1 MGSPPTSKNPLVSV
15 VLTTFNRKKFL
26 TRALYSVFEQTLVP
40 EQVIVVD
47 DGSTD
52 NTSRDLPSSFPSVHW
67 LEQEN
72 RGVASARNL
81 GIRHARGRWVAL
93 LDSDD
98 EWESTKIESQL
109 NRFGDKCDA
118 IASHTNEKWIRS
130 GNQVMPPKYLD
141 KSSANLFER
150 SLRHCLISAS
160 SIILHH
166 RIFQEVGYFDE
177 SFPVCEDYDFW
188 LRLLQRA
195 DPMLVDEE
203 LVIKH
208 GGHPDQLSA
217 STWGL
222 DRYRVKSMEKLL
234 LNPNLTQTRK
244 PAVWEE
250 LATKCEILEKGFAKR
265 KKVREA
271 REYALKKERALS
283 LLGKVKE
290 SAQ

>member
-1 MGSPPTSKNPLVSV
+1 MGSTPTSKKPLVSV

-26 TRALYSVFEQTLVP
+26 TRALDSVFEQSLVP
-40 EQVIVVD
+40 GQVIVVD

-67 LEQEN
+67 LVQEN

-81 GIRHARGRWVAL
+81 GVRHARGRWVAL

-109 NRFGDKCDA
+109 NRLGDKCDA

-130 GNQVMPPKYLD
+130 GNQVIPPKYLD

-160 SIILHH
+160 SIILHR

-188 LRLLQRA
+188 LRLLQSA
-195 DPMLVDEE
+195 EPMLVDKE

-208 GGHPDQLSA
+208 GGHPDQLST

-234 LNPNLTQTRK
+234 LNPNLPQTRK

-250 LATKCEILEKGFAKR
+250 LAKKYEILEKGFAKR

-271 REYALKKERALS
+271 REYSLKKERALS